1 MWVLGYG
8 EARFDCGLHN
18 NLLEIRILR
27 NLLQFNWMEDDWDI
41 LCNYGRNIYI
51 YGDGWQDLSRE
62 RLSF

>member
-27 NLLQFNWMEDDWDI
+27 NLLQFNWMEGDWDI
-41 LCNYGRNIYI
+41 LCN
-51 YGDGWQDLSRE
+51 
-62 RLSF
+62 